1 MTILVVDD
9 EVSYRL
15 LMKSLLVDDGHN
27 VLLAED
33 GEEALEKLDEV
44 PIDLIISDIY
54 MPVMDGF
61 KLHRAI
67 RSSPKWE
74 KMPILFVSAYD
85 DQHSLDVIQNPK
97 IEAFLKKG
105 RPISEIKE
113 WLAYLTAPDE
123 ERQSKLPGSRFGKRS
138 GGL

>member
-15 LMKSLLVDDGHN
+15 LMKSLLVDEGYE

-33 GEEALEKLDEV
+33 GEEALEKLEET

-67 RSSPKWE
+67 RGIPKWE

-85 DQHSLDVIQNPK
+85 DQHSMDVIQNPK

-105 RPISEIKE
+105 RPFSEIKE
-113 WLAYLTAPDE
+113 WMEYLMAPADE
-123 ERQSKLPGSRFGKRS
+123 RKST
-138 GGL
+138 